1 VTRLSTLLDEIDCGT
16 VVLLEFRHGY
26 VWNRE
31 QVRGLMRS
39 LYRGYPADG
48 LLMWETTSD
57 DVTVRGAQS
66 GAISPDIA
74 I

>member
-1 VTRLSTLLDEIDCGT
+1 MTRLSTLLDEIDSGT

-39 LYRGYPADG
+39 LYRGYSADG

-57 DVTVRGAQS
+57 DVPVRGAAVGS
-66 GAISPDIA
+66 NISRQ
-74 I
+74 